1 MSNKE
6 IKSEIEVPLSKKK
19 KKKKSVLALS
29 LFISLYNPNIKMSTG

>member
-6 IKSEIEVPLSKKK
+6 IKSEIEVPLSKK

>member
-6 IKSEIEVPLSKKK
+6 IRSEIEVPLS